1 MHQLYEITKSH
12 RLPPTSDFYMDSS
25 LSNTVHWRPAG
36 GFLFC
41 YDVIVIE
48 KELDTLLPI
57 LYFLIIAEAYKKNN
71 NFAMTK
77 L

>member
-1 MHQLYEITKSH
+1 M
-12 RLPPTSDFYMDSS
+12 
-25 LSNTVHWRPAG
+25 
-36 GFLFC
+36 
-41 YDVIVIE
+41 
-48 KELDTLLPI
+48 LDTLLPI